1 MSVPMQESVLMRQLE
16 QAQRRRSR
24 VALLVVGA
32 IVAGVGAWLAGPYGV
47 VLVVAGQPL
56 GWALAALG
64 LVLLAACVVA
74 IVAAARSRA
83 VPASL
88 PGKANPAFDEPV
100 PSKNP
105 NGGYSM
111 SGSYLGSH

>member
-1 MSVPMQESVLMRQLE
+1 MSVLMQEFE
-16 QAQRRRSR
+16 QARRRRSR
-24 VALLVVGA
+24 VGLLVAGA

-47 VLVVAGQPL
+47 VLVVAGEPI

-88 PGKANPAFDEPV
+88 PGKANPQFDEPR
-100 PSKNP
+100 PSENP
-105 NGGYSM
+105 KGGYSM
-111 SGSYLGSH
+111 SGSYLGS